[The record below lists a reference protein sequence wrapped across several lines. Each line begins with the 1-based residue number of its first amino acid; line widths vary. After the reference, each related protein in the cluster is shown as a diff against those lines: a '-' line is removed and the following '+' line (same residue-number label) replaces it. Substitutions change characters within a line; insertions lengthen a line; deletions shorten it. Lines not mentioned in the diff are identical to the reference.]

1 MLAVLLRLLCHVQ
14 GSVGM
19 PGMTAPA
26 LSEALR
32 QRSLFVFCG
41 HGAGQQ
47 HLPSRALRR
56 QRSCAASL
64 LMGCS
69 SGRLAGRGQHYE
81 PCGPILAYLLGGTC
95 PACRPNHPY
104 AG

>member
-1 MLAVLLRLLCHVQ
+1 MLLEAMLKGKIVAAQ
-14 GSVGM
+14 GSVGA
-19 PGMTAPA
+19 PGMLSTA

-32 QRSLFVFCG
+32 QRSLFVYCG

-56 QRSCAASL
+56 QRACAASL

-69 SGRLAGRGQHYE
+69 SGRLACSGQHYE
-81 PCGPILAYLLGGTC
+81 PNGPILAYLLAGMAT
-95 PACRPNHPY
+95 AC
-104 AG
+104 